1 MSENDKSQDDALNG
15 ALPEQPD
22 APPDGQLNEQQDA
35 PLEEGGAPMQAS
47 PEAESESG
55 EPTPEERLA
64 EANDQLLRSLAELEN
79 TRKRAARDR
88 SEALKF
94 GAMSF
99 ARDMLGVVDNLQR
112 ALKAFRA
119 RCKLSTTPSI
129 SRAKLIAPNFSAS
142 LRSRAARLRVFSNSA
157 ELENTRKRAAR
168 DRSEA
173 LKFGAMSF
181 ARDMLGVVDNLQRAL
196 KAFRARCK
204 LSTTPSISRA
214 KLIAPNF
221 SASLRSRAARLRVF
235 SNSARL
241 RKSWSLASAS
251 RSSGVGSPLS
261 LSASGEACM
270 GAPPSSSGAS
280 CCSFSWPSGGASGCS
295 GSAPFSASS
304 CDLSF
309 SLMAFPYRFALLFW
323 GTLSVRLS

>member
-22 APPDGQLNEQQDA
+22 APPDGQLNEQQGA

-112 ALKAFRA
+112 DLKAMQDLGDEMPDATRSLLEGVEATERDLLAALA
-119 RCKLSTTPSI
+119 RHKVTPLVPMGEKFDPNMHEAMFEAPGTGQENGTI
-129 SRAKLIAPNFSAS
+129 IEIIETGYMMEERLLRPAKVGIA
-142 LRSRAARLRVFSNSA
+142 
-157 ELENTRKRAAR
+157 K
-168 DRSEA
+168 D
-173 LKFGAMSF
+173 
-181 ARDMLGVVDNLQRAL
+181 
-196 KAFRARCK
+196 
-204 LSTTPSISRA
+204 
-214 KLIAPNF
+214 
-221 SASLRSRAARLRVF
+221 
-235 SNSARL
+235 
-241 RKSWSLASAS
+241 
-251 RSSGVGSPLS
+251 
-261 LSASGEACM
+261 
-270 GAPPSSSGAS
+270 
-280 CCSFSWPSGGASGCS
+280 
-295 GSAPFSASS
+295 
-304 CDLSF
+304 
-309 SLMAFPYRFALLFW
+309 
-323 GTLSVRLS
+323 

>member
-22 APPDGQLNEQQDA
+22 APPDAQLNEQQDA

-112 ALKAFRA
+112 ALKAMQDLGDEMPDATRSLLEGVEATERDLLAALA
-119 RCKLSTTPSI
+119 RHKVTPLVPMGEKFDPNMHEAMFEAPGTGQENGTI
-129 SRAKLIAPNFSAS
+129 IEIIETGYLMEERLLRPAKVGIA
-142 LRSRAARLRVFSNSA
+142 
-157 ELENTRKRAAR
+157 K
-168 DRSEA
+168 D
-173 LKFGAMSF
+173 
-181 ARDMLGVVDNLQRAL
+181 
-196 KAFRARCK
+196 
-204 LSTTPSISRA
+204 
-214 KLIAPNF
+214 
-221 SASLRSRAARLRVF
+221 
-235 SNSARL
+235 
-241 RKSWSLASAS
+241 
-251 RSSGVGSPLS
+251 
-261 LSASGEACM
+261 
-270 GAPPSSSGAS
+270 
-280 CCSFSWPSGGASGCS
+280 
-295 GSAPFSASS
+295 
-304 CDLSF
+304 
-309 SLMAFPYRFALLFW
+309 
-323 GTLSVRLS
+323 